1 MKNKDMQLSQEIFL
15 SNQESLPNCFL
26 KLDFWLATTFYYGAI
41 CWAFI
46 WNSFLDMV
54 LPYIF
59 KYGTQEQVDQY
70 IKPMINGET
79 IGAIGTFFMY
89 SNLEP
94 PINLPVFSVY
104 PDLPFIFLDMLNLY
118 TYVCM
123 FVY

>member
-1 MKNKDMQLSQEIFL
+1 
-15 SNQESLPNCFL
+15 
-26 KLDFWLATTFYYGAI
+26 
-41 CWAFI
+41 
-46 WNSFLDMV
+46 MV

-94 PINLPVFSVY
+94 PINLLVFSVY